1 MLVLIAQL
9 LDRFIML
16 IVINVILYVQQVIT
30 QILQIIIAINAIVVA
45 INVRDQQV
53 INVQVVIRRHNIEY

>member
-1 MLVLIAQL
+1 
-9 LDRFIML
+9 ML

-30 QILQIIIAINAIVVA
+30 QIIQINIVINAIIVV

>member
-1 MLVLIAQL
+1 
-9 LDRFIML
+9 ML
-16 IVINVILYVQQVIT
+16 IVINAILYVQQVIT

-53 INVQVVIRRHNIEY
+53 INVQVVIRLHNIEY